1 MFDIF
6 SGKKENHTDKAIDMF
21 CYQCEM
27 SMTGGCGSGGQ
38 DIGTCGKTAVESRL
52 QDLIVFGVK
61 GLAAY
66 RVHARELVD
75 ENLKEDMD
83 RLLNIDDVI
92 SQSMYFTLTNVN
104 FNFDEHIAQ
113 LMKLGEAGVEVLD
126 LLSDV
131 HTRHFGIPTPVKISQ
146 NKAEG
151 HAILVSGHDLD
162 MLDGLLRRIKERGL
176 EDKINVYTHSEMLPA
191 HGYPHLREYPNLKGN
206 IGKAWF
212 DQTDLFSKWQ
222 GAIVVNT
229 NCIVPRDK
237 SSKVDSYIDRIY
249 TYGIVGIEGAKK
261 IEHDNYDELIDH
273 ALQLPEVNGFES
285 NETLTTGHHY
295 KTILTLAPQILEA
308 VSEGKITKFFVIA
321 GCDAPGKGGE
331 YYREMAEALPESA
344 VIITSSCGKFRFND
358 IDFGNIPGTQIPRY
372 LDLGQCN
379 DSNGAVHIA
388 VAVANALGVKDL
400 NDLPVEI
407 VLSWMEQKAVII
419 LLALFSLGIKNIYLG
434 PKAPQFLNS
443 DIANFLIETFN
454 IHVIDNPKEP
464 RVQARE
470 DLETLLA

>member
-6 SGKKENHTDKAIDMF
+6 NGKKEDGANKAVDMF

-38 DIGTCGKTAVESRL
+38 EMGTCGKSVVESRL
-52 QDLIVFGVK
+52 QDLIVFGAK

-66 RVHARELVD
+66 RTHARELVD
-75 ENLKEDMD
+75 KNLQEDMD
-83 RLLNIDDVI
+83 RLLKIDDVI
-92 SQSMYFTLTNVN
+92 SESMYFTLTNVN

-113 LMKLGEAGVEVLD
+113 LMKLGSAGVEVLD
-126 LLSDV
+126 LLGDV
-131 HTRHFGIPTPVKISQ
+131 HTRHFGIPTPVKITQ

-151 HAILVSGHDLD
+151 HAILVSGHNLD
-162 MLDGLLRRIKERGL
+162 MLDGLLKRIKERGL
-176 EDKINVYTHSEMLPA
+176 DEKINVYTHSEMLPA
-191 HGYPHLREYPNLKGN
+191 HGYPHLREYKNLKGN

-237 SSKVDSYIDRIY
+237 STKVDSYIDRIY

-261 IEHDNYDELIDH
+261 IEHDNYDELIDET
-273 ALQLPEVNGFES
+273 LKLPEIKGFDS
-285 NETLTTGHHY
+285 DETLTTGHHY

-331 YYREMAEALPESA
+331 YFREMAKELPPTA

-358 IDFGNIPGTQIPRY
+358 IDFGNVPGTQIPRY

-388 VAVANALGVKDL
+388 LAVASALGVKDL

-443 DIANFLIETFN
+443 DIANFLVETFN
-454 IHVIDNPKEP
+454 IHVINNPKEP
-464 RVQARE
+464 KAQARE
-470 DLETLLA
+470 DLEKLLA

>member
-1 MFDIF
+1 MFGMF
-6 SGKKENHTDKAIDMF
+6 SGKKEDMASKDIDMF

-27 SMTGGCGSGGQ
+27 SMVGGCGSNGQ
-38 DIGTCGKTAVESRL
+38 DIGTCGKSALESRL
-52 QDLIVFGVK
+52 QDMMIFGVK

-66 RVHARELVD
+66 RSHARELID
-75 ENLKEDMD
+75 ESSQEDRD
-83 RLLNIDDVI
+83 RLLKIDDVI

-113 LMKLGEAGVEVLD
+113 LMKLGSAGVEVLD
-126 LLSDV
+126 LLSDS
-131 HTRHFGIPTPVKISQ
+131 HTKHFGVPTPVKITQ
-146 NKAEG
+146 NRAEG
-151 HAILVSGHDLD
+151 HAILVSGHNLD
-162 MLDGLLRRIKERGL
+162 MLSELLKRIKERGL
-176 EDKINVYTHSEMLPA
+176 EEKINVYTHSEMLPA
-191 HGYPHLREYPNLKGN
+191 HGYPHLREYKNLKGN

-212 DQTDLFSKWQ
+212 DQTELFSKWQ

-237 SSKVDSYIDRIY
+237 STKVDNYIDRIY
-249 TYGIVGIEGAKK
+249 TYDMVGIEGAKK
-261 IEHDNYDELIDH
+261 IENNDYDALIDH
-273 ALQLPEVNGFES
+273 ALQLPKVSGFES
-285 NETLTTGHHY
+285 DETLTTGHHY

-331 YYREMAEALPESA
+331 YFREMAKELPPSA

-358 IDFGNIPGTQIPRY
+358 IDFGNVPGTQIPRY

-388 VAVANALGVKDL
+388 IAVANALGVKDL

-434 PKAPQFLNS
+434 PKAPQFINS
-443 DIANFLIETFN
+443 DIANFLVDTFN

-464 RVQARE
+464 QIQAKK
-470 DLETLLA
+470 DLEELLA

>member
-6 SGKKENHTDKAIDMF
+6 SGKKEDEINKAVDMF

-38 DIGTCGKTAVESRL
+38 EMGTCGKSVIESRL
-52 QDLIVFGVK
+52 QDLIVFGAK

-66 RVHARELVD
+66 RTHARELAD
-75 ENLKEDMD
+75 KNLQEDMD
-83 RLLNIDDVI
+83 RLLKIDDVI
-92 SQSMYFTLTNVN
+92 SESMYFTLTNVN

-113 LMKLGEAGVEVLD
+113 LMKLGSAGVEVLD
-126 LLSDV
+126 LLGDV
-131 HTRHFGIPTPVKISQ
+131 HTRHFGIPTPVKITQ
-146 NKAEG
+146 NRAEG
-151 HAILVSGHDLD
+151 HAILVSGHNLD
-162 MLDGLLRRIKERGL
+162 MLNGLLKRIKERGL
-176 EDKINVYTHSEMLPA
+176 DNKINVYTHSEMLPA
-191 HGYPHLREYPNLKGN
+191 HGYPHLREYENLKGN

-237 SSKVDSYIDRIY
+237 STKVDNYIDRIY
-249 TYGIVGIEGAKK
+249 TYGIVGIKDAKK
-261 IEHDNYDELIDH
+261 IENNNYDALIDH
-273 ALQLPEVNGFES
+273 ALKLPEVNGFES

-308 VSEGKITKFFVIA
+308 VGEGKITKFFVIA

-331 YYREMAEALPESA
+331 YFREMAKELPSTA

-358 IDFGNIPGTQIPRY
+358 IDFGNVPGTQIPRY

-388 VAVANALGVKDL
+388 LAVASALGVKDL

-443 DIANFLIETFN
+443 DIANFLVETFN
-454 IHVIDNPKEP
+454 IHVINNPKEP
-464 RVQARE
+464 QAQARE
-470 DLETLLA
+470 DLEKLLA

>member
-1 MFDIF
+1 MVNIF
-6 SGKKENHTDKAIDMF
+6 NGKNESKASKTVNMF

-27 SMTGGCGSGGQ
+27 SMANGCGSNGQ
-38 DIGTCGKTAVESRL
+38 DKGTCGKTELESRL
-52 QDLIVFGVK
+52 QDMIVFGVK

-66 RVHARELVD
+66 RTHARELVD
-75 ENLKEDMD
+75 KHLKQDMD
-83 RLLNIDDVI
+83 RLLKIDDVI
-92 SQSMYFTLTNVN
+92 AESMYFTLTNVN

-113 LMKLGEAGVEVLD
+113 LMKLGQAGVEVLD

-131 HTRHFGIPTPVKISQ
+131 HTKHFGIPTPVNVSQ
-146 NKAEG
+146 NNAKG
-151 HAILVSGHDLD
+151 HAILVSGHNLE
-162 MLDGLLRRIKERGL
+162 MLNGLLKRIKERGL

-191 HGYPHLREYPNLKGN
+191 HGYPHLREYKNLKGN
-206 IGKAWF
+206 IGKSWF
-212 DQTDLFSKWQ
+212 DQTELFSKWQ
-222 GAIVVNT
+222 GTIVVNT

-237 SSKVDSYIDRIY
+237 SVKVDNYIDRLY
-249 TYGIVGIEGAKK
+249 TYDIVGIEGAKK
-261 IEHDNYDELIDH
+261 ITNNNYDELIDH
-273 ALQLPEVNGFES
+273 TIKLPEVSGFDSDEI
-285 NETLTTGHHY
+285 LTTGHHY

-308 VSEGKITKFFVIA
+308 VNEGKITKFFVIA

-331 YYREMAEALPESA
+331 YFRQMAEALPPTA

-358 IDFGNIPGTQIPRY
+358 IDFGNVPDTQIPRY

-388 VAVANALGVKDL
+388 MAIADALGLKDL

-434 PKAPQFLNS
+434 PKTPQFVNS
-443 DIANFLIETFN
+443 DIANFLVETFN
-454 IHVIDNPKEP
+454 LHVINNPQEP
-464 RVQARE
+464 QMQAKK
-470 DLETLLA
+470 DLEELLA